1 MDLSGS
7 MQGAGG
13 VGGLLCES
21 QISNS
26 QISNHFPTYDGNGN
40 VSEYLNSTGQVIAHF
55 EYDPFGNL
63 TVDSEN
69 NAASFPYRFSTKP
82 QDAAT
87 GLYYYTYRYYDPL
100 TGRWPSRDPIEE
112 EGGINLYGFIWNDG
126 TNGVDYLGLD
136 AAVKCNRC
144 KKKPAGKMTCI
155 NIEKGKQKGK
165 PYPSNEGTNN
175 PNLEP
180 GKYDLLPKPDSQM
193 DEENR
198 NLPDNQKRDDGGKVN
213 GPGGAPEYPRGTP
226 SITHPSK
233 HNNPGQARPDK
244 PKLNNHRVHGP
255 GTSNGC
261 MASEQCGTI
270 KEMMDRNTNK
280 GGTTYEII
288 EVDCEDCDNPP
299 APKP

>member
-1 MDLSGS
+1 MRRQLRPLRARESNFEAIAARSDTRPKNTGNSSNLLMANKLGRGPRCA
-7 MQGAGG
+7 QRVG
-13 VGGLLCES
+13 V
-21 QISNS
+21 
-26 QISNHFPTYDGNGN
+26 TD
-40 VSEYLNSTGQVIAHF
+40 
-55 EYDPFGNL
+55 
-63 TVDSEN
+63 
-69 NAASFPYRFSTKP
+69 
-82 QDAAT
+82 
-87 GLYYYTYRYYDPL
+87 YTYRYYDPK

-144 KKKPAGKMTCI
+144 KKKPARKMTCI

-175 PNLEP
+175 PYLEP

-198 NLPDNQKRDDGGKVN
+198 NLSDNQKRDDGGKVN

-244 PKLNNHRVHGP
+244 PKLNKHRVHGP